1 MEIAGRS
8 KKQKN
13 IVHKWGKSQ
22 SKEID
27 PEGADMVK
35 STDDKFKTPMK
46 NTLKEY
52 TFGIGLSNVLLDR
65 SHWAAEAKA
74 VKNKWDHVRLKS
86 FCTAK
91 KAINKTKR

>member
-65 SHWAAEAKA
+65 SHGQQKQ
-74 VKNKWDHVRLKS
+74 KP
-86 FCTAK
+86 
-91 KAINKTKR
+91 